1 MIDLLARR
9 RAMMGGV
16 EADPYEGVVWN
27 KVLNPSNTLANNSK
41 FCVTPFLPISRSG
54 TYTLY
59 FGATSDT
66 SQITCFSLVA
76 EDGQVS
82 GAYRNRTSIELPPAT
97 NSYLRVSLIQ
107 ANIDNCWVKDPD
119 GQYLFKG
126 KNV

>member
-1 MIDLLARR
+1 MRR
-9 RAMMGGV
+9 KMMGGV

-27 KVLNPSNTLANNSK
+27 KSLNPSNTLSNSTD
-41 FCVTPFLPISRSG
+41 FCVTPFLPVSVSG

-59 FGATSDT
+59 FGVASDT
-66 SQITCFSLVA
+66 RQITCYSLVA

-82 GAYRNRTSIELPPAT
+82 GAYRNRTSIELLIIT
-97 NSYLRVSLIQ
+97 NGYLRVSLIQ